1 MKMQNTMT
9 IKLSQFASSDHL
21 VKSLIQRAEAI
32 DLLVAVL
39 RQGEQARVALDKLF
53 YEKFGLMCGSATSLL
68 GWFELYGW
76 VKSEVRAE
84 EEIMID
90 VDECSRWLKVKLNGD
105 GTATMQKPY
114 GDTPFIVYD
123 PEIETTEY
131 GWLKVTGK
139 RKIQVKRKYYTW
151 VA

>member
-1 MKMQNTMT
+1 MQNTMT

-21 VKSLIQRAEAI
+21 VKNLIQRAETI
-32 DLLVAVL
+32 DFLVAL
-39 RQGEQARVALDKLF
+39 LKEGEQSRVALDTLL
-53 YEKFGLMCGSATSLL
+53 YQKFGLMCCSATSLL
-68 GWFELYGW
+68 EWFEVYGW

-90 VDECSRWLKVKLNGD
+90 VDESNPWLKVKLNED
-105 GTATMQKPY
+105 GTATVQRPY
-114 GDTPFIVYD
+114 NDSPFIVYD
-123 PEIETTEY
+123 PTIETTR
-131 GWLKVTGK
+131 WNWIKVTGK

>member
-1 MKMQNTMT
+1 MENSMT
-9 IKLSQFASSDHL
+9 IRLSKFSSSDTLIKHL
-21 VKSLIQRAEAI
+21 LKRAEAI
-32 DLLVAVL
+32 DFLVELLK
-39 RQGEQARVALDKLF
+39 QGEKARVELDRIF
-53 YEKFGLMCGSATSLL
+53 AEKFGWTVGSATALL
-68 GWFELYGW
+68 DSFKTYGW

-90 VDECSRWLKVKLNGD
+90 VDECNRWLKVKLNGD
-105 GTATMQKPY
+105 GTATVQKPY
-114 GDTPFIVYD
+114 GDKPFIVYD

-131 GWLKVTGK
+131 GWMKVTGK

>member
-1 MKMQNTMT
+1 MENTMT

-21 VKSLIQRAEAI
+21 VKTLIQRAEAI
-32 DLLVAVL
+32 DFLVAL
-39 RQGEQARVALDKLF
+39 LKQGEQTRVALDELF
-53 YEKFGLMCGSATSLL
+53 YEKFGWMCGSATSIVE
-68 GWFELYGW
+68 WFKLYGW

-90 VDECSRWLKVKLNGD
+90 VDECNHWLKVKLNGD
-105 GTATMQKPY
+105 GTATVQKPCSNKS
-114 GDTPFIVYD
+114 FIVYE
-123 PEIETTEY
+123 PTIETDQWD
-131 GWLKVTGK
+131 GIRVTGK

>member
-1 MKMQNTMT
+1 MQNTMT

-21 VKSLIQRAEAI
+21 IKNLIQRAEAI
-32 DLLVAVL
+32 DFLVAVL

-53 YEKFGLMCGSATSLL
+53 SEKFGWMCGSATSML

-90 VDECSRWLKVKLNGD
+90 VDECNRWLKVKLNGD
-105 GTATMQKPY
+105 GTATVQKPY
-114 GDTPFIVYD
+114 GDKPFIVYD

-131 GWLKVTGK
+131 GWMKVTGK